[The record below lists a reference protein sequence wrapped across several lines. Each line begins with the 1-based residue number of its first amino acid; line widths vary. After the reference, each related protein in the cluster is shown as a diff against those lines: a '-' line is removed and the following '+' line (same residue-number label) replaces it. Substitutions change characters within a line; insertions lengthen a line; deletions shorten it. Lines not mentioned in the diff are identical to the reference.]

1 MNYRVQVR
9 INKRTGEIEVFQVE
23 DTGVGRR
30 QAHDAAHDEVTE
42 RLGALVERRA
52 EIEEVLP
59 LPGVPAEA
67 VPRAPIRHEQIDETP
82 VERERLEN

>member
-1 MNYRVQVR
+1 MSYRVQVR

-23 DTGVGRR
+23 ETGVGRR
-30 QAHDAAHDEVTE
+30 ADHDAAHDEVTQS
-42 RLGALVERRA
+42 LGALVERRA

-67 VPRAPIRHEQIDETP
+67 MPRVDAQGEQAEETTA
-82 VERERLEN
+82 ERERLEN